1 MKISFV
7 LPMRLSLV
15 DLLRSWVLS
24 GLSLV
29 ARCGFLLAL
38 VAGFT
43 AQPVGAAEPTNSVLH
58 FDGNGSYLELPP
70 HSLDGYKAITVEAWV
85 RPERLGFFTRFFEFG
100 TQKDRLVAC
109 WQGSYNVHV
118 NSVGANGYGW
128 FNGFLSRN
136 ENNGWIHLA
145 VVSDGNSFIGY
156 LNGSLILQRRFETPF
171 KPSGDGKKYYFGK
184 DTFGGEEEDFVGQM
198 DEIRI
203 WDRALSSDEI
213 KTGLSQ
219 RPPWGSTN
227 LVVLVNSDTNRVK
240 AMDGSEKTA
249 LFHGALNWKAQK
261 RSLTEVTRTLR
272 HQNLEI
278 IFPPEIHSL
287 TNVDL
292 NIVKIDRG
300 VAYGW
305 EWIAEKGWAPRVNSD
320 QVTTNTNGNLVYTA
334 DLQWFPEQFATE
346 LCLILNNSSNEL
358 WAAVNPLNLLASNA
372 GVQGVYLKRSDTNA
386 LRNILKGPLTQA
398 IRERREV
405 VQNFGSL
412 QFLGLQEEATEALID
427 AAAAGGYR
435 SYSARMLLR
444 EEVPPRLVKFY
455 QVRQSV
461 SARFLG
467 GIVAALGLVM
477 GCLWIFNRRM
487 IFALWFGFA
496 CVPISLWLLFG
507 ENSYRVYLR
516 LVVLSALVP
525 LLFGLM
531 RSTLNQN
538 IPMRCWLPIA
548 ALLPA
553 FGIGFYNAF
562 NDVTGSG
569 NAFRDLPYLWL
580 WLNLAIFSQV
590 WLLIETALSFRQV
603 SSSVSMLQRRLVL
616 WTWISALILCI
627 GIPSF
632 WFTVCFYWANA
643 PIGGDLLS
651 WILKV
656 QKLIV
661 SGLPVRPDE
670 NPDLAWEYV
679 QVPAVIS
686 FALSGF
692 CLLGNRFRELRMS
705 LEFSNSVALQQLEEI
720 KVKSE
725 ALQVAQVAA
734 EGASKAKSQFLANM
748 SHELRT
754 PLNAI
759 IGYSEMLQE
768 EADDLGTPEIK
779 PDLQKI
785 HGAGKHLLGL
795 INDILDLSKI
805 EAGKMTLYLET
816 FEVQTLLNEVAAT
829 VQPMINKNGNQLTL
843 EVAPEIGSM
852 RADVTKVRQA
862 LFNLLSNAS
871 KFTDKGSITLRARR
885 QGADL
890 VFDVIDSGIGMT
902 PEQVGRLFQAFAQ
915 ADASTSKKYGGTGLG
930 LALSR
935 KFCQIMGGDL
945 TVASEAGKGSTFTA
959 TIPAQVIEVAEETVP
974 AVSTP
979 AAEIPSTG
987 SGPLVLVIDDDATV
1001 QDLLRRSLNR
1011 DGFRV
1016 ETAADGA
1023 TGLARARELRP
1034 AIITLDVMMPGMD
1047 GWEVLAALKEDPE
1060 TADIPVIVVSIVDE
1074 RGLGFSLGAA
1084 DYLTKPL
1091 DFSRLSSVVNRHAKV
1106 GQGQRV
1112 LVVEDDEATQ
1122 ELLQKRLTKEGWQVV
1137 AASNGREALERLT
1150 QGPPDLVLLDLMM
1163 PEMDGFE
1170 FLEAFRKQP
1179 GCAQITVVVMTAKIL
1194 TPADH
1199 LRLRG
1204 QVSQVVAKAN
1214 LSPEMLAAEIRSALG
1229 KTLPNP

>member
-1 MKISFV
+1 MATFGCRSRRKKI
-7 LPMRLSLV
+7 L
-15 DLLRSWVLS
+15 
-24 GLSLV
+24 
-29 ARCGFLLAL
+29 GFLNGELIIEKNDPSQ
-38 VAGFT
+38 FH
-43 AQPVGAAEPTNSVLH
+43 PV
-58 FDGNGSYLELPP
+58 
-70 HSLDGYKAITVEAWV
+70 
-85 RPERLGFFTRFFEFG
+85 
-100 TQKDRLVAC
+100 
-109 WQGSYNVHV
+109 
-118 NSVGANGYGW
+118 
-128 FNGFLSRN
+128 
-136 ENNGWIHLA
+136 
-145 VVSDGNSFIGY
+145 
-156 LNGSLILQRRFETPF
+156 
-171 KPSGDGKKYYFGK
+171 GDGKHYYFGK
-184 DTFGGEEEDFVGQM
+184 DTFLGGGEEEDYSGQM

-203 WDRALSSDEI
+203 WDKALSAEEI
-213 KTGLSQ
+213 NAGLPKRSS
-219 RPPWGSTN
+219 WGSPN
-227 LVVLVNSDTNRVK
+227 LIALVNAETNRVK
-240 AMDGSEKTA
+240 SITGKETSAM
-249 LFHGALNWKAQK
+249 FRGALTWKVQE
-261 RSLTEVTRTLR
+261 RSSEEVSRKLNKNR
-272 HQNLEI
+272 IEVV
-278 IFPPEIHSL
+278 FPPKIHSL
-287 TNVDL
+287 SNKGIL
-292 NIVKIDRG
+292 VKIDQG
-300 VAYGW
+300 VSYGQSQW
-305 EWIAEKGWAPRVNSD
+305 FDVFYNNKL
-320 QVTTNTNGNLVYTA
+320 TTNAAGTLNTTLNIQWLPDQFPTNLYLYTQLA
-334 DLQWFPEQFATE
+334 SGDFL
-346 LCLILNNSSNEL
+346 
-358 WAAVNPLNLLASNA
+358 AAVPI
-372 GVQGVYLKRSDTNA
+372 LKRAASGLDFLKFELVRVDSSVLA
-386 LRNILKGPLTQA
+386 ENIKSPVTEA
-398 IRERREV
+398 IRQGKE
-405 VQNFGSL
+405 
-412 QFLGLQEEATEALID
+412 LGVNLDILTSIKLKAEASEALID
-427 AAAAGGYR
+427 AARVGGYG
-435 SYSARMLLR
+435 SSAARLLLR
-444 EEVPPRLVKFY
+444 QEVPARLVKFY

-477 GCLWIFNRRM
+477 GCLWVFNRRM
-487 IFALWFGFA
+487 SFALWFGFA
-496 CVPISLWLLFG
+496 CLPMSLWLLFG
-507 ENSYRVYLR
+507 EKNLKSNGLNLR
-516 LVVLSALVP
+516 LVVLTALIPLSFGLVRSALNRKIP
-525 LLFGLM
+525 L
-531 RSTLNQN
+531 
-538 IPMRCWLPIA
+538 RCWFLVIA
-548 ALLPA
+548 VLPA
-553 FGIGFYNAF
+553 FVISIYSAFIDFIGSDFHFKIIFYT
-562 NDVTGSG
+562 VWM
-569 NAFRDLPYLWL
+569 DLASVAL
-580 WLNLAIFSQV
+580 V
-590 WLLIETALSFRQV
+590 GLLIETTLSFRHI
-603 SSSVSMLQRRLVL
+603 SISVSTLQRFLVL
-616 WTWISALILCI
+616 FVWINILFIFI
-627 GIPSF
+627 GIPNF
-632 WFTVCFYWANA
+632 WV
-643 PIGGDLLS
+643 S
-651 WILKV
+651 WSMYSSGSA
-656 QKLIV
+656 V
-661 SGLPVRPDE
+661 SGNLFSWLFGLQKYLVTFLHSPPGE

-692 CLLGNRFRELRMS
+692 CLLGNRFRELRLS
-705 LEFSNSVALQQLEEI
+705 LEASHGVAVQQLDEI
-720 KVKSE
+720 KTKSG
-725 ALQVAQVAA
+725 ALQVAQEAA
-734 EGASKAKSQFLANM
+734 EAASKAKSQFLANM

-816 FEVQTLLNEVAAT
+816 FEVETLLNEVAAT

-935 KFCQIMGGDL
+935 KFCQLMGGEL

-979 AAEIPSTG
+979 AAEVASTG

-1034 AIITLDVMMPGMD
+1034 AMITLDVMMPGMD

-1074 RGLGFSLGAA
+1074 KGLGFSLGAA

-1091 DFSRLSSVVNRHAKV
+1091 DFSRLSSVVNRHAKL
-1106 GQGQRV
+1106 GQGQQV

-1194 TPADH
+1194 TSEDRQ
-1199 LRLRG
+1199 RLRG
-1204 QVSQVVAKAN
+1204 QVAQIVEKQAMT
-1214 LSPEMLAAEIRSALG
+1214 PESLVLDIR
-1229 KTLPNP
+1229 KTLRMIGS

>member
-1 MKISFV
+1 MKTSFA
-7 LPMRLSLV
+7 LPMKFRLV

-24 GLSLV
+24 GLCLA

-38 VAGFT
+38 ITGFT
-43 AQPVGAAEPTNSVLH
+43 AQPVSAAEPTNSVLH

-85 RPERLGFFTRFFEFG
+85 RPERLGYFTRFFEFG
-100 TQKDRLVAC
+100 TQKDRLAAS
-109 WQGSYNVHV
+109 WQGSFVVEATVSSSGDNP
-118 NSVGANGYGW
+118 YGW
-128 FNGFLSRN
+128 SSGFLSRN
-136 ENNGWIHLA
+136 ENNGWIHLT
-145 VVSDGNSFIGY
+145 VVSDGNGFIGY
-156 LNGSLILQRRFETPF
+156 LNGNVIIKRKSPTYFNPA
-171 KPSGDGKKYYFGK
+171 GDGNRYYFGK
-184 DTFGGEEEDFVGQM
+184 STFGGEEEDFVGQM

-203 WDRALSSDEI
+203 WDKALSAEEI

-219 RPPWGSTN
+219 RAPWGSSN

-249 LFHGALNWKAQK
+249 LFRGALNWKVQE
-261 RSLTEVTRTLR
+261 RSLAEVTRTLR

-287 TNVDL
+287 M
-292 NIVKIDRG
+292 NIDFLKLDRG

-305 EWIAEKGWAPRVNSD
+305 NWRFDKY
-320 QVTTNTNGNLVYTA
+320 QVRTNANGNIIYKLN
-334 DLQWFPEQFATE
+334 LQWFPEQFATE
-346 LCLILNNSSNEL
+346 LCLSAGGRSNEV
-358 WAAVNPLNLLASNA
+358 WTAVHPLNLLTSNA
-372 GVQGVYLKRSDTNA
+372 GVQSVYLKRSDTNA
-386 LRNILKGPLTQA
+386 LRNLLKGPLTQA

-405 VQNFGSL
+405 QQNLRFL
-412 QFLGLQEEATEALID
+412 QSLGLKEEATEALID
-427 AAAAGGYR
+427 AAVAGGYQ
-435 SYSARMLLR
+435 SYPSRMLLR
-444 EEVPPRLVKFY
+444 QEVPERLGKFY

-487 IFALWFGFA
+487 IFALWFGFT
-496 CVPISLWLLFG
+496 CLPISLWLLFG

-525 LLFGLM
+525 LLFGLI
-531 RSTLNQN
+531 RSTLNQR
-538 IPMRCWLPIA
+538 IPLRCWLPIA

-562 NDVTGSG
+562 NNITSSG
-569 NAFRDLPYLWL
+569 NRFIDTPYLWL

-590 WLLIETALSFRQV
+590 WLLLETALSLRQV

-643 PIGGDLLS
+643 PMGGDFLS
-651 WILKV
+651 WILKL

-661 SGLPVRPDE
+661 SWLPVGAGE
-670 NPDLAWEYV
+670 NPDLAWEMI

-692 CLLGNRFRELRMS
+692 CLLGNRFRELRLS
-705 LEFSNSVALQQLEEI
+705 LEASNSMALQQLEEI
-720 KVKSE
+720 KLKSE
-725 ALQVAQVAA
+725 ALQIAQVAA
-734 EGASKAKSQFLANM
+734 EAASKAKSQFLANM

-885 QGADL
+885 QGANL

-902 PEQVGRLFQAFAQ
+902 AEQVGRLFQAFAQ

-935 KFCQIMGGDL
+935 KFCQLMGGDL
-945 TVASEAGKGSTFTA
+945 TVTSEYGKGSTFTA
-959 TIPAQVIEVAEETVP
+959 TIPALVIEVAEE
-974 AVSTP
+974 STP
-979 AAEIPSTG
+979 AASATPAGTLSTG

-1016 ETAADGA
+1016 ETASDGA

-1091 DFSRLSSVVNRHAKV
+1091 NFSRLSSVVNRHAKV

-1179 GCAQITVVVMTAKIL
+1179 GCAQTTVVVMTAKIL

-1229 KTLPNP
+1229 KTLPNS

>member
-1 MKISFV
+1 V
-7 LPMRLSLV
+7 QQNL
-15 DLLRSWVLS
+15 
-24 GLSLV
+24 
-29 ARCGFLLAL
+29 GFL
-38 VAGFT
+38 
-43 AQPVGAAEPTNSVLH
+43 QS
-58 FDGNGSYLELPP
+58 
-70 HSLDGYKAITVEAWV
+70 
-85 RPERLGFFTRFFEFG
+85 
-100 TQKDRLVAC
+100 
-109 WQGSYNVHV
+109 
-118 NSVGANGYGW
+118 
-128 FNGFLSRN
+128 
-136 ENNGWIHLA
+136 
-145 VVSDGNSFIGY
+145 
-156 LNGSLILQRRFETPF
+156 
-171 KPSGDGKKYYFGK
+171 
-184 DTFGGEEEDFVGQM
+184 
-198 DEIRI
+198 
-203 WDRALSSDEI
+203 
-213 KTGLSQ
+213 
-219 RPPWGSTN
+219 
-227 LVVLVNSDTNRVK
+227 
-240 AMDGSEKTA
+240 
-249 LFHGALNWKAQK
+249 
-261 RSLTEVTRTLR
+261 
-272 HQNLEI
+272 
-278 IFPPEIHSL
+278 
-287 TNVDL
+287 
-292 NIVKIDRG
+292 
-300 VAYGW
+300 
-305 EWIAEKGWAPRVNSD
+305 
-320 QVTTNTNGNLVYTA
+320 
-334 DLQWFPEQFATE
+334 
-346 LCLILNNSSNEL
+346 
-358 WAAVNPLNLLASNA
+358 
-372 GVQGVYLKRSDTNA
+372 
-386 LRNILKGPLTQA
+386 
-398 IRERREV
+398 
-405 VQNFGSL
+405 
-412 QFLGLQEEATEALID
+412 LGLKEEATEALID
-427 AAAAGGYR
+427 AAVAGGYQ
-435 SYSARMLLR
+435 SYPSRMLLR
-444 EEVPPRLVKFY
+444 QEVPERLAKFY

-477 GCLWIFNRRM
+477 GCLWILNRGM
-487 IFALWFGFA
+487 SFALWFG
-496 CVPISLWLLFG
+496 CSCLPISLWLLWG
-507 ENSYRVYLR
+507 EDSFFIGLR
-516 LVVLSALVP
+516 LAVLCALVP
-525 LLFGLM
+525 LFFGVI
-531 RSTLNQN
+531 RCAVDQK
-538 IPMRCWLPIA
+538 IQQRCWLPIA

-553 FGIGFYNAF
+553 FGIGFYK
-562 NDVTGSG
+562 VTNPSD
-569 NAFRDLPYLWL
+569 NFEKIPFLWL
-580 WLNLAIFSQV
+580 WINLAIFSQV
-590 WLLIETALSFRQV
+590 WLLLETALSFRHV

-616 WTWISALILCI
+616 WTWISALILCL

-632 WFTVCFYWANA
+632 WLTHSLYDSGAV
-643 PIGGDLLS
+643 IGGDLFSL
-651 WILKV
+651 ILKL

-661 SGLPVRPDE
+661 SCLPLHPGE

-705 LEFSNSVALQQLEEI
+705 LEASNSVALQQLEEI
-720 KVKSE
+720 KTKSE
-725 ALQVAQVAA
+725 SLQVAQVAA
-734 EGASKAKSQFLANM
+734 EAASKAKSQFLANM

-885 QGADL
+885 QGANL

-979 AAEIPSTG
+979 AAEIASTG

-1016 ETAADGA
+1016 ETAADG
-1023 TGLARARELRP
+1023 TSGLARARKLHP
-1034 AIITLDVMMPGMD
+1034 DIITLDVMMPGMD

-1091 DFSRLSSVVNRHAKV
+1091 DFSRLSSVLNRHAKV
-1106 GQGQRV
+1106 GLGRRV
-1112 LVVEDDEATQ
+1112 LIVEDNEATQ

-1137 AASNGREALERLT
+1137 AAGNGREALERLT

-1179 GCAQITVVVMTAKIL
+1179 GCARTTVVVMTAKIL

-1199 LRLRG
+1199 QRLRG
-1204 QVSQVVAKAN
+1204 QVAQIVAKAN

-1229 KTLPNP
+1229 KTLPQP

>member
-1 MKISFV
+1 V
-7 LPMRLSLV
+7 
-15 DLLRSWVLS
+15 
-24 GLSLV
+24 
-29 ARCGFLLAL
+29 
-38 VAGFT
+38 
-43 AQPVGAAEPTNSVLH
+43 
-58 FDGNGSYLELPP
+58 
-70 HSLDGYKAITVEAWV
+70 
-85 RPERLGFFTRFFEFG
+85 
-100 TQKDRLVAC
+100 
-109 WQGSYNVHV
+109 
-118 NSVGANGYGW
+118 
-128 FNGFLSRN
+128 
-136 ENNGWIHLA
+136 
-145 VVSDGNSFIGY
+145 
-156 LNGSLILQRRFETPF
+156 
-171 KPSGDGKKYYFGK
+171 
-184 DTFGGEEEDFVGQM
+184 
-198 DEIRI
+198 
-203 WDRALSSDEI
+203 
-213 KTGLSQ
+213 
-219 RPPWGSTN
+219 
-227 LVVLVNSDTNRVK
+227 
-240 AMDGSEKTA
+240 KTA
-249 LFHGALNWKAQK
+249 LFRGGLNWKVQE
-261 RSLTEVTRTLR
+261 RSLTEATRTLR

-287 TNVDL
+287 TNINLV
-292 NIVKIDRG
+292 NIKLDRG
-300 VAYGW
+300 VAYGL
-305 EWIAEKGWAPRVNSD
+305 EWGFNNQI
-320 QVTTNTNGNLVYTA
+320 TTNANGNFVYTA
-334 DLQWFPEQFATE
+334 DLQWFPEQLAAE
-346 LCLILNNSSNEL
+346 LCLIALGGKSNEF
-358 WAAVNPLNLLASNA
+358 WASVHPLNLTASKA
-372 GVQGVYLKRSDTNA
+372 SVQSVYLKRADINA
-386 LRNILKGPLTQA
+386 LKNLLKAPLTQA

-405 VQNFGSL
+405 AENFEFL
-412 QFLGLQEEATEALID
+412 QFLGLKEEATEALID
-427 AAAAGGYR
+427 AAVAGGYK
-435 SYSARMLLR
+435 SYAARTLLQND
-444 EEVPPRLVKFY
+444 VPERLTKFY

-477 GCLWIFNRRM
+477 GCLWFFNRRM
-487 IFALWFGFA
+487 SFALWFGLA
-496 CVPISLWLLFG
+496 CVPMSLWLWFG
-507 ENSYRVYLR
+507 ENAFRSNLR
-516 LVVLSALVP
+516 WTVLCTLVP
-525 LLFGLM
+525 LLFCFV
-531 RSTLNQN
+531 RSTLNQK
-538 IPMRCWLPIA
+538 IPLRCWFAIV
-548 ALLPA
+548 ALIGNGFGVNLFNSMNYG
-553 FGIGFYNAF
+553 FGIHWF
-562 NDVTGSG
+562 
-569 NAFRDLPYLWL
+569 
-580 WLNLAIFSQV
+580 WLNSACAVQV
-590 WLLIETALSFRQV
+590 WLLVETGLSFKHIT
-603 SSSVSMLQRRLVL
+603 SSISLLQRRLVL
-616 WTWISALILCI
+616 WTWISALVLCI
-627 GIPSF
+627 GIPSHT
-632 WFTVCFYWANA
+632 FTASFYWANA
-643 PIGGDLLS
+643 AMSGDFFSSIAKL
-651 WILKV
+651 

-661 SGLPVRPDE
+661 SWLPVRAGE
-670 NPDLAWEYV
+670 NPDLAWEMI

-692 CLLGNRFRELRMS
+692 CLLGNRFRELRLS
-705 LEFSNSVALQQLEEI
+705 LEASNSVALQQLEEL
-720 KVKSE
+720 KAKSE
-725 ALQVAQVAA
+725 ALQIAQVAA
-734 EGASKAKSQFLANM
+734 EAASKAKSQFLANM

-902 PEQVGRLFQAFAQ
+902 PDQVGRLFQAFAQ

-935 KFCQIMGGDL
+935 KFCQLMGGNL
-945 TVASEAGKGSTFTA
+945 TVTSEYGKGSTFTA
-959 TIPAQVIEVAEETVP
+959 TIPAQVIEVAEETGP
-974 AVSTP
+974 AVTAP
-979 AAEIPSTG
+979 AAEIASTG

-1001 QDLLRRSLNR
+1001 QDLLRRWLNR

-1047 GWEVLAALKEDPE
+1047 GWEVLAALKENPE

-1074 RGLGFSLGAA
+1074 KGLGFSLGAA

-1091 DFSRLSSVVNRHAKV
+1091 DFSRLSSVLNRHAKV
-1106 GQGQRV
+1106 GLGRKV
-1112 LVVEDDEATQ
+1112 LIVEDNEATQ

-1137 AASNGREALERLT
+1137 AAGNGREALERLT

-1179 GCAQITVVVMTAKIL
+1179 GCARTTVVVMTAKIL

-1199 LRLRG
+1199 QRLRG
-1204 QVSQVVAKAN
+1204 QVAQIVAKAN

>member
-1 MKISFV
+1 MKF
-7 LPMRLSLV
+7 RLV
-15 DLLRSWVLS
+15 VLLRSWVLS
-24 GLSLV
+24 GRNLA

-38 VAGFT
+38 VAGLS
-43 AQPVGAAEPTNSVLH
+43 AQPVTAAEPTNSVLH

-70 HSLDGYKAITVEAWV
+70 HCLDGYKAITVEAWV

-118 NSVGANGYGW
+118 NSAGAIRFEW
-128 FNGFLSRN
+128 FNHFLSRN

-145 VVSDGNSFIGY
+145 VVSDGNGFIGY
-156 LNGSLILQRRFETPF
+156 LNGSLILKRRFETPF

-203 WDRALSSDEI
+203 WDKALSSDEI

-240 AMDGSEKTA
+240 AINGSEKTA
-249 LFHGALNWKAQK
+249 LFHGALNWKAQE
-261 RSLTEVTRTLR
+261 RSLTEVTRTFR
-272 HQNLEI
+272 HKKLEI
-278 IFPPEIHSL
+278 VFPVEIHSL
-287 TNVDL
+287 TNINLD
-292 NIVKIDRG
+292 IVKIDQG

-305 EWIAEKGWAPRVNSD
+305 EWITDEGWGPKFNND

-346 LCLILNNSSNEL
+346 LCLIAGNPSNEV
-358 WAAVNPLNLLASNA
+358 WIAIHPLDLSAPNA
-372 GVQGVYLKRSDTNA
+372 HVQSVYLNHGDTNA
-386 LRNILKGPLTQA
+386 LRNLLKGPLSQA

-405 VQNFGSL
+405 RQNFSFL
-412 QFLGLQEEATEALID
+412 QFLGLKEEATEALID
-427 AAAAGGYR
+427 AAVAGGYK
-435 SYSARMLLR
+435 SYAARTLLR
-444 EEVPPRLVKFY
+444 NDVPERLTKFY

-477 GCLWIFNRRM
+477 GCLWVFNRQM
-487 IFALWFGFA
+487 SFALWFGFA
-496 CVPISLWLLFG
+496 CVPVSLWLLFG
-507 ENSYRVYLR
+507 ENPYSPHLR
-516 LVVLSALVP
+516 FIVLAALIP
-525 LLFGLM
+525 LSFGLI
-531 RSTLNQN
+531 RSTLNQK
-538 IPMRCWLPIA
+538 IPLRDWLAIG

-553 FGIGFYNAF
+553 LGFGLYGSIYQSKQFNQGFI
-562 NDVTGSG
+562 TQG
-569 NAFRDLPYLWL
+569 L
-580 WLNLAIFSQV
+580 WLNLAVFAQI
-590 WLLIETALSFRQV
+590 LLLAETALSFRNV
-603 SSSVSMLQRRLVL
+603 SSSISMLQRRLVL
-616 WTWISALILCI
+616 WTWISVLILCI
-627 GIPSF
+627 GVPNF
-632 WFTVCFYWANA
+632 GFTISFYWSAA
-643 PIGGDLLS
+643 AIGGDLFSQLLKLQQLLVS
-651 WILKV
+651 W
-656 QKLIV
+656 
-661 SGLPVRPDE
+661 LPVQAGS

-692 CLLGNRFRELRMS
+692 CLLGNRFRELRLS
-705 LEFSNSVALQQLEEI
+705 LEASNSVALQQLEEI
-720 KVKSE
+720 KTKSE
-725 ALQVAQVAA
+725 SLQVAQVAA
-734 EGASKAKSQFLANM
+734 EAASKAKSQFLANM

-829 VQPMINKNGNQLTL
+829 VQPLINKNGNQLTL

-902 PEQVGRLFQAFAQ
+902 PEQVGRLFKAFAQ
-915 ADASTSKKYGGTGLG
+915 ADSSTSKKYGGTGLG

-959 TIPAQVIEVAEETVP
+959 TIPAQVIEVAEDSNP
-974 AVSTP
+974 AASATP
-979 AAEIPSTG
+979 AGTLSTG

-1016 ETAADGA
+1016 ETASDGA

-1150 QGPPDLVLLDLMM
+1150 EGTPDLVLLDLMM

-1229 KTLPNP
+1229 KTLPNS

>member
-1 MKISFV
+1 MKTPIA
-7 LPMRLSLV
+7 LSMKFRLV
-15 DLLRSWVLS
+15 DLLRSWLLS
-24 GLSLV
+24 GLSLA
-29 ARCGFLLAL
+29 ARYGFLLAL
-38 VAGFT
+38 VTGFT
-43 AQPVGAAEPTNSVLH
+43 AQPISAAEPTNSVLH

-85 RPERLGFFTRFFEFG
+85 RPERLGEWTRFFEFG
-100 TQKDRLVAC
+100 SQKDRLVAS
-109 WQGSYNVHV
+109 WYGSYNVHAATG
-118 NSVGANGYGW
+118 NWTALGEINLLNRYDKI
-128 FNGFLSRN
+128 
-136 ENNGWIHLA
+136 GWIHFA
-145 VVSDGNSFIGY
+145 VVSRVDGFESYI
-156 LNGSLILQRRFETPF
+156 NGEKVIVERTPE
-171 KPSGDGKKYYFGK
+171 KHYPTGDGEFYFFGK
-184 DTFGGEEEDFVGQM
+184 DTFGRDEEDYCGQM

-203 WDRALSSDEI
+203 WDKALSAAEI
-213 KTGLSQ
+213 KAGLLGRSH
-219 RPPWGSTN
+219 WGTTN

-240 AMDGSEKTA
+240 SINMKESSAIFRGGLIWKIQERSVLEMSRPLNRQKLQIFLPSELNTATNLTINSINLDKEIAYGHRKGFGSHYEFATNSA
-249 LFHGALNWKAQK
+249 GR
-261 RSLTEVTRTLR
+261 RSLELDASWLLRPSSTEILFYTWSSSGDLFTAVHPFSVTGSGFTAPTVEL
-272 HQNLEI
+272 
-278 IFPPEIHSL
+278 S
-287 TNVDL
+287 
-292 NIVKIDRG
+292 RG
-300 VAYGW
+300 
-305 EWIAEKGWAPRVNSD
+305 
-320 QVTTNTNGNLVYTA
+320 
-334 DLQWFPEQFATE
+334 
-346 LCLILNNSSNEL
+346 
-358 WAAVNPLNLLASNA
+358 
-372 GVQGVYLKRSDTNA
+372 DTNA
-386 LRNILKGPLTQA
+386 LRKLLAVPLAEA
-398 IRERREV
+398 IRQGREV
-405 VQNFGSL
+405 QYNFWFL
-412 QFLGLQEEATEALID
+412 RDLGLIDEADDALID
-427 AAAAGGYR
+427 AAGFGGYK
-435 SYSARMLLR
+435 SVAARMLLR
-444 EEVPPRLVKFY
+444 QEVPSRLAKFY
-455 QVRQSV
+455 DVRHSV

-477 GCLWIFNRRM
+477 GCLWSFNRRM
-487 IFALWFGFA
+487 SFALWLGLA

-507 ENSYRVYLR
+507 ENRGQFGLRFFVLCWVVPLMFLLIQSTLDKKISISCWFLIIATLLSSLYVYSFDYYSGGINYEDWDKAVPFFWAWLNLSFFAVFLLSIKIFASFSNIPKAVSTLQLR
-516 LVVLSALVP
+516 FVFLTLFSALVIC
-525 LLFGLM
+525 F
-531 RSTLNQN
+531 
-538 IPMRCWLPIA
+538 
-548 ALLPA
+548 
-553 FGIGFYNAF
+553 
-562 NDVTGSG
+562 
-569 NAFRDLPYLWL
+569 
-580 WLNLAIFSQV
+580 
-590 WLLIETALSFRQV
+590 
-603 SSSVSMLQRRLVL
+603 
-616 WTWISALILCI
+616 
-627 GIPSF
+627 GIPSYIL
-632 WFTVCFYWANA
+632 TAVCYSNHASIA
-643 PIGGDLLS
+643 GDFFS
-651 WILKV
+651 WILESRIA
-656 QKLIV
+656 LLAY
-661 SGLPVRPDE
+661 LPLRADE
-670 NPDLAWEYV
+670 NPDLAWEWV

-692 CLLGNRFRELRMS
+692 CLLGNRFRELRLS
-705 LEFSNSVALQQLEEI
+705 LEASNSMALQQLEEL
-720 KVKSE
+720 KTKSE

-734 EGASKAKSQFLANM
+734 EAASKAKSQFLANM

-829 VQPMINKNGNQLTL
+829 VQPMINKNGNQLAL

-959 TIPAQVIEVAEETVP
+959 TIPAQVIEVADE
-974 AVSTP
+974 STP
-979 AAEIPSTG
+979 TASVPTAEIPSTG

-1016 ETAADGA
+1016 ETAADG
-1023 TGLARARELRP
+1023 TSGLARARKLHP
-1034 AIITLDVMMPGMD
+1034 DIITLDVMMPGMD

-1091 DFSRLSSVVNRHAKV
+1091 DFSRLSSVLNRHAKV
-1106 GQGQRV
+1106 GLGRRV
-1112 LVVEDDEATQ
+1112 LIVEDNEATQ

-1137 AASNGREALERLT
+1137 AAGNGREALERLT

-1179 GCAQITVVVMTAKIL
+1179 GCARTTVVVMTAKIL

-1199 LRLRG
+1199 QRLRG
-1204 QVSQVVAKAN
+1204 QVAQIVAKAN

-1229 KTLPNP
+1229 KKLPQP

>member
-1 MKISFV
+1 MKFH
-7 LPMRLSLV
+7 LV
-15 DLLRSWVLS
+15 DLLRSWLLS
-24 GLSLV
+24 GLSLA

-38 VAGFT
+38 VTGFT
-43 AQPVGAAEPTNSVLH
+43 AQPISAAEPTNSVLH

-85 RPERLGFFTRFFEFG
+85 RPERLGHLTRFFEFG
-100 TQKDRLVAC
+100 TQKDRFRASWSGAFL
-109 WQGSYNVHV
+109 
-118 NSVGANGYGW
+118 VGAQSEASGEQVLVFDNE
-128 FNGFLSRN
+128 FISRY
-136 ENNGWIHLA
+136 ERNGWIHLT
-145 VVSDGNSFIGY
+145 VVSDGNSFKGY
-156 LNGSLILQRRFETPF
+156 LNGELTINKITAKPF
-171 KPSGDGKKYYFGK
+171 KPAGDGNYYYFGK
-184 DTFGGEEEDFVGQM
+184 DTFGGHMEDYFGQM

-203 WDRALSSDEI
+203 WSKALSAEEI
-213 KTGLSQ
+213 KTGLA
-219 RPPWGSTN
+219 RRLPWGSSN
-227 LVVLVNSDTNRVK
+227 LVALVNSETNRVK
-240 AMDGSEKTA
+240 AIDGREASA
-249 LFHGALNWKAQK
+249 SFRGALHQK
-261 RSLTEVTRTLR
+261 VEVRSLTEVTRTLR

-287 TNVDL
+287 TNININSVKLDQGIAFGNSFGTVPGIDQWTTNANGRLSTTVDL
-292 NIVKIDRG
+292 H
-300 VAYGW
+300 
-305 EWIAEKGWAPRVNSD
+305 
-320 QVTTNTNGNLVYTA
+320 
-334 DLQWFPEQFATE
+334 WFPEQSATE
-346 LCLILNNSSNEL
+346 LIVYAMTPPNGL
-358 WAAVNPLNLLASNA
+358 WSVVYPINLSASNA
-372 GVQGVYLKRSDTNA
+372 GVPSVYLKRTDTNA
-386 LRNILKGPLTQA
+386 LRNLLKTPLTRA

-405 VQNFGSL
+405 SQNFKLL
-412 QFLGLQEEATEALID
+412 QLLGLMEEATEALID
-427 AAAAGGYR
+427 AAVDGGYK
-435 SYSARMLLR
+435 SYPARLLLR
-444 EEVPPRLVKFY
+444 QKVSDRLAKFY

-477 GCLWIFNRRM
+477 GCLWMFNRRM
-487 IFALWFGFA
+487 SFALWFGFA
-496 CVPISLWLLFG
+496 CMPMSLWLLFG
-507 ENSYRVYLR
+507 ASIIRDHLR
-516 LVVLSALVP
+516 LAVLTALIP
-525 LLFGLM
+525 LLFALV
-531 RSTLNQN
+531 RTTLNQK
-538 IPMRCWLPIA
+538 IPPRCWLPIV
-548 ALLPA
+548 ALLPTLG
-553 FGIGFYNAF
+553 FGVY
-562 NDVTGSG
+562 GSI
-569 NAFRDLPYLWL
+569 NPIEAANYSLEIHWFF
-580 WLNLAIFSQV
+580 LNLNCIAQV
-590 WLLIETALSFRQV
+590 WLLAETALSFRQA
-603 SSSVSMLQRRLVL
+603 SSSVSILQRRLVL
-616 WTWISALILCI
+616 WVWISSLIILV

-632 WFTVCFYWANA
+632 QLTFAFYSSAA
-643 PIGGDLLS
+643 AMSGDFIS
-651 WILKV
+651 SILKL
-656 QKLIV
+656 QKWIV
-661 SGLPVRPDE
+661 SWLPVRPGE

-692 CLLGNRFRELRMS
+692 CLLGNRFRELRLS
-705 LEFSNSVALQQLEEI
+705 LEASNSVALQQLEEI
-720 KVKSE
+720 KIKSE

-734 EGASKAKSQFLANM
+734 EAASKAKSQFLANM

-885 QGADL
+885 QGANL

-915 ADASTSKKYGGTGLG
+915 ADASTAKKYGGSGLG

-974 AVSTP
+974 AVSAP

-1016 ETAADGA
+1016 ETAPDG
-1023 TGLARARELRP
+1023 TSGLARARKLHP
-1034 AIITLDVMMPGMD
+1034 DIITLDVMMPGMD

-1091 DFSRLSSVVNRHAKV
+1091 DFSRLSSVLNRHAKV
-1106 GQGQRV
+1106 GLGRRV
-1112 LVVEDDEATQ
+1112 LIVEDDQATQ

-1137 AASNGREALERLT
+1137 AAGNGREALERLT

-1199 LRLRG
+1199 QRLRG
-1204 QVSQVVAKAN
+1204 QVAQIVAKAN

-1229 KTLPNP
+1229 KTLPQP

>member
-1 MKISFV
+1 MKTSIAI
-7 LPMRLSLV
+7 PMKFRLV
-15 DLLRSWVLS
+15 DLLRSWLLS
-24 GLSLV
+24 GLSLA

-38 VAGFT
+38 VTGFT
-43 AQPVGAAEPTNSVLH
+43 AQPVSAAEPTNSVLH
-58 FDGNGSYLELPP
+58 FDGNGSYLELPS
-70 HSLDGYKAITVEAWV
+70 HCLDGYKAITVEAWV
-85 RPERLGFFTRFFEFG
+85 RPERLGLFTRFFEFG
-100 TQKDRLVAC
+100 NQNDRLVAN
-109 WQGSYNVHV
+109 WQYSSGGYVVRAHSEALGGSGML
-118 NSVGANGYGW
+118 VG
-128 FNGFLSRN
+128 FQKGFLSRY
-136 ENNGWIHLA
+136 ESNGWIHLT
-145 VVSDGNSFIGY
+145 VVSDGNRIQSY
-156 LNGSLILQRRFETPF
+156 LNGELILQEATKKSFRPA
-171 KPSGDGKKYYFGK
+171 GNGKKYYFGK
-184 DTFGGEEEDFVGQM
+184 AAFGGGIEDFCGQM

-203 WDRALSSDEI
+203 WDKVLSADEI
-213 KTGLSQ
+213 KEGLA
-219 RPPWGSTN
+219 RRLPWGTTH
-227 LVVLVNSDTNRVK
+227 LVALLNSDTNRVK
-240 AMDGSEKTA
+240 SIDGGETP
-249 LFHGALNWKAQK
+249 FIFRGALSK
-261 RSLTEVTRTLR
+261 RIQERSSTEVSRRLR
-272 HQNLEI
+272 HQSIEL
-278 IFPPEIHSL
+278 FLPPNTFSV
-287 TNVDL
+287 TNIGLAYLKFDG
-292 NIVKIDRG
+292 G
-300 VAYGW
+300 VAFGH
-305 EWIAEKGWAPRVNSD
+305 EMG
-320 QVTTNTNGNLVYTA
+320 TNQFTIKTDGRPSSII
-334 DLQWFPEQFATE
+334 DLHWFPQQFATD
-346 LCLILNNSSNEL
+346 LFIYRVTPSNGPVSVVLPLHLSSSNTS
-358 WAAVNPLNLLASNA
+358 VPR
-372 GVQGVYLKRSDTNA
+372 VYLTRMETNA
-386 LRNILKGPLTQA
+386 FVHLLKVPLMQS
-398 IRERREV
+398 IRELREV
-405 VQNFGSL
+405 TASL
-412 QFLGLQEEATEALID
+412 NVLRMLGLKEESVEALID
-427 AAAAGGYR
+427 AAVAGGYR
-435 SYSARMLLR
+435 SYAARALVQL
-444 EEVPPRLVKFY
+444 EVPSRLAQYY
-455 QVRQSV
+455 QVRQSY

-477 GCLWIFNRRM
+477 GCLWVFNQRM
-487 IFALWFGFA
+487 AFALWFGFT
-496 CVPISLWLLFG
+496 CVPVSCWLLLG
-507 ENSYRVYLR
+507 ENSLLSHLR
-516 LVVLSALVP
+516 LVIICALVP
-525 LLFGLM
+525 LVFGLV
-531 RSTLNQN
+531 RSTLGQK
-538 IPMRCWLPIA
+538 IPLRCWLPIA

-553 FGIGFYNAF
+553 L
-562 NDVTGSG
+562 GSG
-569 NAFRDLPYLWL
+569 VYGAMSRVTDFSNFNSAFEIYGSLI
-580 WLNLAIFSQV
+580 NLACLALV
-590 WLLIETALSFRQV
+590 WLCVETGLSFRYV
-603 SSSVSMLQRRLVL
+603 NSSISKLQSRLVF
-616 WTWISALILCI
+616 WIWMSTLILSV
-627 GIPSF
+627 GIPSA
-632 WFTVCFYWANA
+632 WFTFSCYSSSAA
-643 PIGGDLLS
+643 IAGDLFSHL
-651 WILKV
+651 LNL
-656 QKLIV
+656 QQLIV
-661 SGLPVRPDE
+661 SWLPVRADE
-670 NPDLAWEYV
+670 TPDLAWEYV

-692 CLLGNRFRELRMS
+692 CLLGNRFRELRLS
-705 LEFSNSVALQQLEEI
+705 LESSHGVALQQLEEI
-720 KVKSE
+720 KIKSE

-734 EGASKAKSQFLANM
+734 EAASKAKSQFLANM

-885 QGADL
+885 QGANL

-974 AVSTP
+974 ALSVP

-1034 AIITLDVMMPGMD
+1034 AMITLDVMMPGMD
-1047 GWEVLAALKEDPE
+1047 GWEVLAALKENPE

-1137 AASNGREALERLT
+1137 AAGNGREALERLT

-1194 TPADH
+1194 TSEDRQ
-1199 LRLRG
+1199 RLRG
-1204 QVSQVVAKAN
+1204 QVAQIVEKQAMT
-1214 LSPEMLAAEIRSALG
+1214 PESLVLDIR
-1229 KTLPNP
+1229 KTLRMIGS

>member
-1 MKISFV
+1 MNSCLIN
-7 LPMRLSLV
+7 
-15 DLLRSWVLS
+15 LLRSSLLS
-24 GLSLV
+24 CRCLI

-38 VAGFT
+38 AMGFT
-43 AQPVGAAEPTNSVLH
+43 APSISAAEPTNSVLH

-70 HSLDGYKAITVEAWV
+70 HCLDGYKAITVEAWV
-85 RPERLGFFTRFFEFG
+85 RPERLGWFTRFFEFG
-100 TQKDRLVAC
+100 GQGDRLVAS
-109 WQGSYNVHV
+109 WSGSYNVHTAGKHGSSAV
-118 NSVGANGYGW
+118 FGR
-128 FNGFLSRN
+128 FRGFLSPN
-136 ENNGWIHLA
+136 QNNGWIHLA
-145 VVSDGNSFIGY
+145 VVSDTNGFLGY
-156 LNGSLILQRRFETPF
+156 LNGKLILRNEESASFSPA
-171 KPSGDGKKYYFGK
+171 GDGKIYYFGK
-184 DTFGGEEEDFVGQM
+184 STYGAEEEDFVGQM

-203 WDRALSSDEI
+203 WDKVLSAEKI
-213 KTGLSQ
+213 AAGLSQ
-219 RPPWGSTN
+219 RPPWGSSN

-240 AMDGSEKTA
+240 SAGGSVKAA
-249 LFHGALNWKAQK
+249 LLRGALNWKVQK

-272 HQNLEI
+272 HQNLAI
-278 IFPPEIHSL
+278 VFPPEILSL
-287 TNVDL
+287 ENVGL
-292 NIVKIDRG
+292 MHVKLDRG

-305 EWIAEKGWAPRVNSD
+305 GGGWDDEKIATNANGSLIFTENLSWLSNQR
-320 QVTTNTNGNLVYTA
+320 TTEICL
-334 DLQWFPEQFATE
+334 FAWGK
-346 LCLILNNSSNEL
+346 SNEF
-358 WAAVNPLNLLASNA
+358 WAAVHPLDLSASNSP
-372 GVQGVYLKRSDTNA
+372 VQSVYLKRSDTNA
-386 LRNILKGPLTQA
+386 LRNLLKTPLTQA
-398 IRERREV
+398 IRERRDV
-405 VQNFGSL
+405 DYNLDFL
-412 QFLGLQEEATEALID
+412 QRLGLKEEATEALID
-427 AAAAGGYR
+427 AALAGGYK
-435 SYSARMLLR
+435 SYAARTLLR
-444 EEVPPRLVKFY
+444 NGVPERLTTFY

-467 GIVAALGLVM
+467 GIVAAIGLVM
-477 GCLWIFNRRM
+477 GCLWGFNRRM
-487 IFALWFGFA
+487 SFALWFGFA
-496 CVPISLWLLFG
+496 CVPMSLWLWFG
-507 ENSYRVYLR
+507 ENAFLSSLR
-516 LVVLSALVP
+516 WTVLCALVP
-525 LLFGLM
+525 FLFCFV
-531 RSTLNQN
+531 RSTLNQK
-538 IPMRCWLPIA
+538 IPLRCWLAIII
-548 ALLPA
+548 LMGNGFSVNLFHSIGYG
-553 FGIGFYNAF
+553 FGIH
-562 NDVTGSG
+562 
-569 NAFRDLPYLWL
+569 WL
-580 WLNLAIFSQV
+580 WLNSACVAQV
-590 WLLIETALSFRQV
+590 WLLVETGLSFKNIT
-603 SSSVSMLQRRLVL
+603 SSISLLQRRLVL
-616 WTWISALILCI
+616 WTWMSALVLCI
-627 GIPSF
+627 GIPSHT
-632 WFTVCFYWANA
+632 FTASFYESNA
-643 PIGGDLLS
+643 AMSGDFFSSIAKL
-651 WILKV
+651 
-656 QKLIV
+656 QKLII
-661 SGLPVRPDE
+661 SWLPHGRGE
-670 NPDLAWEYV
+670 NPDLAWEWV

-692 CLLGNRFRELRMS
+692 CLLGNRFRELRIS
-705 LEFSNSVALQQLEEI
+705 LEASNGMALQQLEEI
-720 KVKSE
+720 KTKSE

-734 EGASKAKSQFLANM
+734 EAASKAKSQFLANM

-805 EAGKMTLYLET
+805 EAGKMTLYLEA

-829 VQPMINKNGNQLTL
+829 VQPLIQKNGNQLTL

-935 KFCQIMGGDL
+935 KFCQLMGGDL

-959 TIPAQVIEVAEETVP
+959 TIPAQVIEVAEGAVP
-974 AVSTP
+974 VLSATT
-979 AAEIPSTG
+979 AEISSTG

-1016 ETAADGA
+1016 ETSPDG
-1023 TGLARARELRP
+1023 TSGLARARELHP
-1034 AIITLDVMMPGMD
+1034 DIITLDVMMPGMD

-1060 TADIPVIVVSIVDE
+1060 TADIPVIVVSLVDE

-1091 DFSRLSSVVNRHAKV
+1091 DFSRLSAVLNRHAKV
-1106 GQGQRV
+1106 GLGRRV
-1112 LVVEDDEATQ
+1112 LIVEDDQAMQ
-1122 ELLQKRLTKEGWQVV
+1122 ELLQKRLTQEGWQVLV
-1137 AASNGREALERLT
+1137 AGNGREALERLT
-1150 QGPPDLVLLDLMM
+1150 QGTPDLVLLDLMM

-1179 GCAQITVVVMTAKIL
+1179 GCARTTVVVMTAKIL

-1199 LRLRG
+1199 QRLRG
-1204 QVSQVVAKAN
+1204 QVAQVVAKAN

-1229 KTLPNP
+1229 KTLPPP

>member
-1 MKISFV
+1 MKTSFA
-7 LPMRLSLV
+7 LPMKPHLV

-24 GLSLV
+24 GLCLV

-38 VAGFT
+38 VTGFT
-43 AQPVGAAEPTNSVLH
+43 AQPISAAEPTNSVLH

-109 WQGSYNVHV
+109 WEGSYNVHV
-118 NSVGANGYGW
+118 NSAGVMGYGW

-136 ENNGWIHLA
+136 ENNGWIHLT

-249 LFHGALNWKAQK
+249 LFRGALNWKAQE

-272 HQNLEI
+272 HKKLEI
-278 IFPPEIHSL
+278 VFPAEIHSL
-287 TNVDL
+287 TNINLV
-292 NIVKIDRG
+292 NIKLDRG
-300 VAYGW
+300 VAYGL
-305 EWIAEKGWAPRVNSD
+305 EWGFNNQI
-320 QVTTNTNGNLVYTA
+320 TTNANGNLVYTA

-346 LCLILNNSSNEL
+346 LCLLVNNSSNEL
-358 WAAVNPLNLLASNA
+358 WAAVHPLNLLASNA

-405 VQNFGSL
+405 FPNFGSL

-435 SYSARMLLR
+435 SYPARMLLR
-444 EEVPPRLVKFY
+444 KEVPPRLVKFY

-525 LLFGLM
+525 LLFGLI
-531 RSTLNQN
+531 RSTLNQR
-538 IPMRCWLPIA
+538 IPLRCWLPIA

-562 NDVTGSG
+562 NDITSSG
-569 NAFRDLPYLWL
+569 NRFIDIPYLWL

-603 SSSVSMLQRRLVL
+603 SSSVSMLQRRFVL

-651 WILKV
+651 WILKL

-661 SGLPVRPDE
+661 SGLPIRPDS

-679 QVPAVIS
+679 QIPAVIS

-705 LEFSNSVALQQLEEI
+705 LESSHGVALQQLEEI

-734 EGASKAKSQFLANM
+734 EAASKAKSQFLANM

-987 SGPLVLVIDDDATV
+987 SGPLILVIDDDVTV

-1034 AIITLDVMMPGMD
+1034 AMITLDVMMPGMD

-1163 PEMDGFE
+1163 SEMDGFE

-1194 TPADH
+1194 TSEDRQ
-1199 LRLRG
+1199 RLRG
-1204 QVSQVVAKAN
+1204 QVAQIVEKQAMT
-1214 LSPEMLAAEIRSALG
+1214 PESLVLDIR
-1229 KTLPNP
+1229 KTLRMIGS